1 MWYTKRRLRGRMTAK
16 EEVIE
21 LIRHKFCDSC
31 DGKGSDVCYA
41 CPVDEITAAI
51 GDLPEDFNEKV

>member
-1 MWYTKRRLRGRMTAK
+1 MTAK

-21 LIRHKFCDSC
+21 LRRHKFCDSC

>member
-1 MWYTKRRLRGRMTAK
+1 MSKEGSMRGKMTAK